1 MSTIIKDSNGQLVPT
16 VGTLGVTQVFTVTNS
31 SVASTAFG
39 ATTTLVRVAASLGH
53 CHIEFGAAPV
63 ASVTTS
69 AMIPVND
76 AQIFAVTPGQKMA
89 VIKDAT
95 TATSTVSVTEFL

>member
-16 VGTLGVTQVFTVTNS
+16 VGTLGVSQVFTVTNS

-39 ATTTLVRVAASLGH
+39 ATTLVRVAASLGH
-53 CHIEFGAAPV
+53 CHIAFGAAPT

-69 AMIPVND
+69 AMLPVND
-76 AQIFAVTPGQKMA
+76 AQIFAVTPGHKMA
-89 VIKDAT
+89 VIKDASVVS
-95 TATSTVSVTEFL
+95 STVSVTELL